1 MEKLKILAIIPAR
14 LGSKNIPMKNI
25 QTINKK
31 PIIAY
36 AIKSALDSNK
46 INKIVVSTDSSKIAS
61 ISKKYGVETPFLRP
75 KKYSGSKSS
84 TNSVVSH
91 TLNYLSKNQQY
102 IPDIITILQPTTPFR
117 TSVDI
122 DKSIKLLE
130 KTHATSVLGV
140 TKMKRHPYK
149 SFWLDNKFLKP
160 FKSDFKKFFQR
171 QLLPPLYS
179 PTGSIYTFWYQ
190 TFKKYGNYYGPKI
203 KPLIL
208 DNEIDI
214 DDWEDLFFSE
224 MKLKYWN
231 NFKLNRIDR
240 YEK

>member
-1 MEKLKILAIIPAR
+1 MKKFKILAIIPAR
-14 LGSKNIPMKNI
+14 FGSKNIPLKNI
-25 QTINKK
+25 QPINKK
-31 PIIAY
+31 PLIAY
-36 AIKSALDSNK
+36 TIESALGSKK
-46 INKIVVSTDSSKIAS
+46 INKIIVSTDSPKIVS
-61 ISKKYGVETPFLRP
+61 ISKKYDVEIPFLRP
-75 KKYSGSKSS
+75 KKHSTSKSS

-91 TLNYLSKNQQY
+91 TLDFLSNQKY

-117 TSVDI
+117 TSDDI

-171 QLLPPLYS
+171 QLLPPLYF

-214 DDWEDLFFSE
+214 DDWEDLFFLE

-231 NFKLNRIDR
+231 SFKLNRIDR

>member
-84 TNSVVSH
+84 TNS
-91 TLNYLSKNQQY
+91 
-102 IPDIITILQPTTPFR
+102 
-117 TSVDI
+117 
-122 DKSIKLLE
+122 
-130 KTHATSVLGV
+130 
-140 TKMKRHPYK
+140 
-149 SFWLDNKFLKP
+149 
-160 FKSDFKKFFQR
+160 
-171 QLLPPLYS
+171 
-179 PTGSIYTFWYQ
+179 
-190 TFKKYGNYYGPKI
+190 
-203 KPLIL
+203 
-208 DNEIDI
+208 
-214 DDWEDLFFSE
+214 
-224 MKLKYWN
+224 
-231 NFKLNRIDR
+231 
-240 YEK
+240 